1 MAKVPMQ
8 VGAFCFWDGSHMV
21 YDRTHDPITSHD
33 RHQMSQ
39 TRIAELTTDQKIGE
53 TVRIVADKIF
63 VMIQSG
69 EYPPDSR
76 LPSERALAAEMGV
89 SRNTVREALDV
100 LESRELIRRRQG
112 SGSFVTYQSHP
123 DEAPAPGSVGERTS
137 PLDHLI
143 VRSIIEPEMI
153 RMAVMNMTPKDLEG
167 LAVVVAQIEAVR
179 TDLIEFIRCE
189 EEFYR
194 AIARATR
201 NPLLEACYELTI
213 EVCRQS
219 FRTALMR
226 KHLTPGRI
234 QSYQTR
240 FNSLFNAIATRD
252 VEAAVEIT
260 KLHLVEEQKLFL
272 HNG

>member
-1 MAKVPMQ
+1 MNQTLKAEM
-8 VGAFCFWDGSHMV
+8 
-21 YDRTHDPITSHD
+21 PIGQS
-33 RHQMSQ
+33 
-39 TRIAELTTDQKIGE
+39 IGE
-53 TVRIVADKIF
+53 TVRIVADTLFARIS
-63 VMIQSG
+63 SG

-76 LPSERALAAEMGV
+76 LPSERALAAELGV

-100 LESRELIRRRQG
+100 LESRDMIRRRQG
-112 SGSFVTYQSHP
+112 SGSFVTYQL
-123 DEAPAPGSVGERTS
+123 DTKDTPAPGSVGERTS

-153 RMAVMNMTPKDLEG
+153 RLAVMNMTPKELDE
-167 LAVVVAQIEAVR
+167 LAQTVARIESVR
-179 TDLIEFIRCE
+179 ADQAEFTRCE
-189 EEFYR
+189 EDFYR
-194 AIARATR
+194 RIARSTR
-201 NPLLEACYELTI
+201 NPLLESCYELTI

-226 KHLTPGRI
+226 KHLTPDRI
-234 QSYQTR
+234 QNYQTR

-272 HNG
+272 HEG

>member
-1 MAKVPMQ
+1 M
-8 VGAFCFWDGSHMV
+8 
-21 YDRTHDPITSHD
+21 
-33 RHQMSQ
+33 
-39 TRIAELTTDQKIGE
+39 TRISTVRFTTDQPIGE
-53 TVRIVADKIF
+53 TVRIIVEKLSVRIE
-63 VMIQSG
+63 SG
-69 EYPPDSR
+69 QYPPESR
-76 LPSERALAAEMGV
+76 LPSERALAAELGV
-89 SRNTVREALDV
+89 SRNTVRDALDV
-100 LESRELIRRRQG
+100 LEANGMLRRRQG
-112 SGSFVTYQSHP
+112 SGSFVLPQGQ
-123 DEAPAPGSVGERTS
+123 DAPAPGSIGERTG

-143 VRSIIEPEMI
+143 VRSILEPEMM
-153 RMAVMNMTPKDLEG
+153 RLAVMNMSPNDLDQ
-167 LAVVVAQIEAVR
+167 LSQVVAQIEAVR
-179 TDLIEFIRCE
+179 TDLNEFIRRE

-194 AIARATR
+194 LIAKATR

-219 FRTALMR
+219 FRTAIMR

-272 HNG
+272 HEG

>member
-1 MAKVPMQ
+1 MLHKHSPTAPTDK
-8 VGAFCFWDGSHMV
+8 
-21 YDRTHDPITSHD
+21 
-33 RHQMSQ
+33 QMPN
-39 TRIAELTTDQKIGE
+39 TRNAEVTPDHTIGE
-53 TVRIVADKIF
+53 TVRIVVDKLL
-63 VMIQSG
+63 VRIQSG

-76 LPSERALAAEMGV
+76 LPSERALAAELGV

-112 SGSFVTYQSHP
+112 SGSFVTYQSHRA
-123 DEAPAPGSVGERTS
+123 EAPMPGSVGERTS

-143 VRSIIEPEMI
+143 VRSIIEPEMT
-153 RMAVMNMTPKDLEG
+153 RMAVMNMTPKDLDG
-167 LAVVVAQIEAVR
+167 LARVVAQIETVR
-179 TDLIEFIRCE
+179 TDLNEFIRCE

-194 AIARATR
+194 SIARATR

-234 QSYQTR
+234 QSYQAR

-272 HNG
+272 HEG

>member
-1 MAKVPMQ
+1 MT
-8 VGAFCFWDGSHMV
+8 
-21 YDRTHDPITSHD
+21 RTATADTGIGH
-33 RHQMSQ
+33 
-39 TRIAELTTDQKIGE
+39 ALGE
-53 TVRIVADKIF
+53 TVRLVVDTLYAQ
-63 VMIQSG
+63 IQSG
-69 EYPPDSR
+69 HYPPDSR
-76 LPSERALAAEMGV
+76 LPSERALAAKLGV

-100 LESRELIRRRQG
+100 LEHRAMIRRRQG
-112 SGSFVTYQSHP
+112 SGSFVTDRSSRREP
-123 DEAPAPGSVGERTS
+123 PVPGSLGERTS

-153 RMAVMNMTPKDLEG
+153 RLAVMNMTPRELEA
-167 LAVVVAQIEAVR
+167 LARIVVRIEAVR
-179 TDLIEFIRCE
+179 TDIDDFTRCE

-194 AIARATR
+194 SIAKATR

-226 KHLTPGRI
+226 KHLTPDRI
-234 QSYQTR
+234 QDYQTR

-272 HNG
+272 HSG

>member
-1 MAKVPMQ
+1 MN
-8 VGAFCFWDGSHMV
+8 
-21 YDRTHDPITSHD
+21 
-33 RHQMSQ
+33 Q
-39 TRIAELTTDQKIGE
+39 TRLNASAAPSSIGE
-53 TVRIVADKIF
+53 TVRIVVDRLL
-63 VMIQSG
+63 VRIQSG

-76 LPSERALAAEMGV
+76 LPSERALASELGV

-100 LESRELIRRRQG
+100 LESRDMVRRRQG
-112 SGSFVTYQSHP
+112 SGSFVTYHSHRS
-123 DEAPAPGSVGERTS
+123 EAPQQGSIGERTS

-143 VRSIIEPEMI
+143 VRSIIEPEMT
-153 RMAVMNMTPKDLEG
+153 RLAVMNMTPKDLEE
-167 LAVVVAQIEAVR
+167 LARVVVRIEAVR
-179 TDLIEFIRCE
+179 TDLNEFIRGE

-194 AIARATR
+194 SIARATR

-234 QSYQTR
+234 QAYQAR

-260 KLHLVEEQKLFL
+260 KLHLVEEQMLFL
-272 HNG
+272 HER

>member
-1 MAKVPMQ
+1 M
-8 VGAFCFWDGSHMV
+8 
-21 YDRTHDPITSHD
+21 TSLP
-33 RHQMSQ
+33 
-39 TRIAELTTDQKIGE
+39 TAELPIGQTVGE
-53 TVRIVADKIF
+53 TVRIVIDTLYARIR
-63 VMIQSG
+63 SG

-76 LPSERALAAEMGV
+76 LPSERALAAELGV

-100 LESRELIRRRQG
+100 LETRKLIRRRQG
-112 SGSFVTYQSHP
+112 SGSFVIYQSARPETPSP
-123 DEAPAPGSVGERTS
+123 DSIGERTS

-143 VRSIIEPEMI
+143 VRSIIEPEMT
-153 RMAVMNMTPKDLEG
+153 RLAVMNMTPREVG
-167 LAVVVAQIEAVR
+167 ALAQTVARIEAVR
-179 TDLIEFIRCE
+179 TDLNEFIRSE

-194 AIARATR
+194 RIAQATR
-201 NPLLEACYELTI
+201 NPLLESCYELTI

-226 KHLTPGRI
+226 KHLTPDRI
-234 QSYQTR
+234 QEYQTR

-272 HNG
+272 HDG

>member
-1 MAKVPMQ
+1 MNSLP
-8 VGAFCFWDGSHMV
+8 S
-21 YDRTHDPITSHD
+21 
-33 RHQMSQ
+33 
-39 TRIAELTTDQKIGE
+39 AELPIGQTVGE
-53 TVRIVADKIF
+53 TVRIVIDTLYARIR
-63 VMIQSG
+63 SG

-76 LPSERALAAEMGV
+76 LPSERALAAELGV

-100 LESRELIRRRQG
+100 LETRKLIRRRQG
-112 SGSFVTYQSHP
+112 SGSFVIYQSERPETPSP
-123 DEAPAPGSVGERTS
+123 DSIGERTS

-143 VRSIIEPEMI
+143 VRSIIEPEMT
-153 RMAVMNMTPKDLEG
+153 RLAVMNMTPRELDA
-167 LAVVVAQIEAVR
+167 LAQTVAQIEAVR
-179 TDLIEFIRCE
+179 TDLNEFIRCE

-194 AIARATR
+194 RIAKATR
-201 NPLLEACYELTI
+201 NPLLESCYELTI

-226 KHLTPGRI
+226 KHLTPDRI
-234 QSYQTR
+234 QEYQTR

-272 HNG
+272 HDG

>member
-1 MAKVPMQ
+1 MTRTATADT
-8 VGAFCFWDGSHMV
+8 GISH
-21 YDRTHDPITSHD
+21 
-33 RHQMSQ
+33 
-39 TRIAELTTDQKIGE
+39 ALGE
-53 TVRIVADKIF
+53 TVRLVVDTLYAQ
-63 VMIQSG
+63 IQSG
-69 EYPPDSR
+69 HYPPDSR
-76 LPSERALAAEMGV
+76 LPSERALAAKLGV

-100 LESRELIRRRQG
+100 LEHRAMIRRRQG
-112 SGSFVTYQSHP
+112 SGSFVIDRSSRREP
-123 DEAPAPGSVGERTS
+123 PVPGSLGERTS

-153 RMAVMNMTPKDLEG
+153 RLAVMNMTPRELEA
-167 LAVVVAQIEAVR
+167 LARIVVRIEAVR
-179 TDLIEFIRCE
+179 TDIDDFTRCE

-194 AIARATR
+194 SIAKATR

-226 KHLTPGRI
+226 KHLTPDRI
-234 QSYQTR
+234 QDYQTR

-272 HNG
+272 HSG

>member
-1 MAKVPMQ
+1 MN
-8 VGAFCFWDGSHMV
+8 
-21 YDRTHDPITSHD
+21 
-33 RHQMSQ
+33 Q
-39 TRIAELTTDQKIGE
+39 TAGVEFRTDQNIGE
-53 TVRIVADKIF
+53 TVRIVVNKLF
-63 VMIQSG
+63 VRIQSG

-76 LPSERALAAEMGV
+76 LPSERALAAELGV

-100 LESRELIRRRQG
+100 LESREMIRRRQG
-112 SGSFVTYQSHP
+112 SGSFVTYHSQRA
-123 DEAPAPGSVGERTS
+123 EAPAPGSVGERTS

-143 VRSIIEPEMI
+143 VRSIIEPEMV
-153 RMAVMNMTPKDLEG
+153 RMAVMNMTPKDLDG
-167 LAVVVAQIEAVR
+167 LAQVVVQIEAVR
-179 TDLIEFIRCE
+179 TDLNEFIRCE

-226 KHLTPGRI
+226 KRLTPGRI
-234 QSYQTR
+234 QAYQTR

-252 VEAAVEIT
+252 VEAAVEII

-272 HNG
+272 HEG

>member
-1 MAKVPMQ
+1 M
-8 VGAFCFWDGSHMV
+8 
-21 YDRTHDPITSHD
+21 T
-33 RHQMSQ
+33 Q
-39 TRIAELTTDQKIGE
+39 TRNVDLSIEHSIGE
-53 TVRIVADKIF
+53 TVRIIVDKLL
-63 VMIQSG
+63 VRIQSG
-69 EYPPDSR
+69 AYPPDSR
-76 LPSERALAAEMGV
+76 LPSERALAAELGV

-100 LESRELIRRRQG
+100 LEARDMVRRRQG
-112 SGSFVTYQSHP
+112 SGSFVTFQSHRS
-123 DEAPAPGSVGERTS
+123 EAPVPGSVGERTS

-153 RMAVMNMTPKDLEG
+153 RMAVMNISPKDLDD
-167 LAVVVAQIEAVR
+167 LAKVVAQIEAVR
-179 TDLIEFIRCE
+179 TDLNDFIHLE

-194 AIARATR
+194 SIARATR

-234 QSYQTR
+234 QSYQSR

-272 HNG
+272 HDD

>member
-1 MAKVPMQ
+1 MTRTATADT
-8 VGAFCFWDGSHMV
+8 GISH
-21 YDRTHDPITSHD
+21 
-33 RHQMSQ
+33 
-39 TRIAELTTDQKIGE
+39 ALGE
-53 TVRIVADKIF
+53 TVRLVVDTLYAQ
-63 VMIQSG
+63 IQSG
-69 EYPPDSR
+69 HYPPDSR
-76 LPSERALAAEMGV
+76 LPSERALAAKLGV

-100 LESRELIRRRQG
+100 LEHRAMIRRRQG
-112 SGSFVTYQSHP
+112 SGSFVTDRSSRREP
-123 DEAPAPGSVGERTS
+123 PVPGSLGERTS

-153 RMAVMNMTPKDLEG
+153 RLAVMNMTPRELEA
-167 LAVVVAQIEAVR
+167 LARIVVRIEAVR
-179 TDLIEFIRCE
+179 TDIDDFTRCE

-194 AIARATR
+194 SIAKATR

-226 KHLTPGRI
+226 KHLTPDRI
-234 QSYQTR
+234 QDYQTR

-272 HNG
+272 HSG

>member
-1 MAKVPMQ
+1 MVQTKRMDMSVD
-8 VGAFCFWDGSHMV
+8 DG
-21 YDRTHDPITSHD
+21 
-33 RHQMSQ
+33 
-39 TRIAELTTDQKIGE
+39 IGE
-53 TVRIVADKIF
+53 TVRIVVDKLL
-63 VMIQSG
+63 VRIQSG

-76 LPSERALAAEMGV
+76 LPSERALAAELGV

-100 LESRELIRRRQG
+100 LEGREMVRRRQG
-112 SGSFVTYQSHP
+112 SGSFVIFQSHLS
-123 DEAPAPGSVGERTS
+123 EAPVPGSIGEVTS

-153 RMAVMNMTPKDLEG
+153 RLAVMNMTPKDLEA
-167 LAVVVAQIEAVR
+167 LAQVVARIEAVR
-179 TDLIEFIRCE
+179 TDLNEFIRCE

-194 AIARATR
+194 SIAQATR

-213 EVCRQS
+213 DVCRQS

-226 KHLTPGRI
+226 KHLTPNRI
-234 QSYQTR
+234 QNYQSR

-252 VEAAVEIT
+252 LEAAVEIT

-272 HNG
+272 HDD